1 MHQLHS
7 GKLRQVVI
15 AVGVFLLL
23 TIVALWSW
31 NTLSELFNF
40 PHAQYRHAVAA
51 TALLLITGWTVR
63 GSRINGV
70 RLDRNSYIRERRD

>member
-1 MHQLHS
+1 MHYLF
-7 GKLRQVVI
+7 RQAAI

-23 TIVALWSW
+23 IVVGLWSW

-51 TALLLITGWTVR
+51 MILLLITGGTLR
-63 GSRINGV
+63 SSHGHLHGNRQ
-70 RLDRNSYIRERRD
+70 RDR